1 MVRRTQSMMVMPWK
15 GGLVT
20 SVNEALIAPT
30 QLTIADNIS
39 LAYSDEKRRRE
50 GINYNWDDV
59 VFEVDSR
66 ESAAFSPGSGGGAG
80 GTGRIT
86 VREYYQ

>member
-1 MVRRTQSMMVMPWK
+1 MSKRTDTLMVLPWK

-20 SVNEALIAPT
+20 SSDDALLQPS

-50 GINYNWDDV
+50 GINYNWARSLSTDGRYSHV
-59 VFEVDSR
+59 VFE
-66 ESAAFSPGSGGGAG
+66 
-80 GTGRIT
+80 RIGL
-86 VREYYQ
+86 